1 MREQAN
7 TGGIEIEQ
15 GTKAKAIIEFTATA
29 NHIGCTGK
37 IPFAKTCKHLIDALT
52 QPVKLVTGGDI
63 GTAEDRENR
72 FGLGLALHRN
82 AIKLQHGKL
91 IAKTRCRF

>member
-37 IPFAKTCKHLIDALT
+37 IPFAKTCKHLIDALI
-52 QPVKLVTGGDI
+52 QPAKLIAAGNVR
-63 GTAEDRENR
+63 TAEDCENR
-72 FGLGLALHRN
+72 FGLSLALHRN
-82 AIKLQHGKL
+82 AIKLQHSKL